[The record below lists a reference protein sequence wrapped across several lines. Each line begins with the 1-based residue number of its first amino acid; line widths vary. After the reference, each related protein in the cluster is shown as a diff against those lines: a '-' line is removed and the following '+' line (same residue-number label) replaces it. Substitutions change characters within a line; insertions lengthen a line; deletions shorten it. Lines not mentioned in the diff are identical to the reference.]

1 MAVRSCCQDRALQCV
16 LADHH
21 IMGDDVWWRC
31 VLCPQLVSLLEAV
44 NWLEL
49 LNLGR
54 GTCVLADEDACGF
67 VDADPYDMDN
77 R

>member
-1 MAVRSCCQDRALQCV
+1 MVEVCSVSAAGVPPDCCCL
-16 LADHH
+16 
-21 IMGDDVWWRC
+21 
-31 VLCPQLVSLLEAV
+31 LLEAV